1 MWLTILWFLKMISW
15 DCWWYCSGMLGQTV
29 INELLLGGFGVC
41 VCVCV
46 CVKPLAGGYAIH
58 VFRVDFVSFLVINVL
73 QDPYFP
79 DELNFK
85 RGTILDWDYCLILL
99 GWTQ

>member
-1 MWLTILWFLKMISW
+1 MVPQDDLLGLLVVLFW
-15 DCWWYCSGMLGQTV
+15 DVRSDSV

-46 CVKPLAGGYAIH
+46 CVKPMAGGYAIH

-79 DELNFK
+79 GELNFK